1 MSDIICSRSYQSPN
15 SFSSSHKRS
24 DFSDSL
30 TIMCLCC
37 MNMSS
42 LVNSHGRT
50 AIETF
55 FSLFVDCQIYQY
67 CKLKF
72 SSHAALAIGYI

>member
-1 MSDIICSRSYQSPN
+1 
-15 SFSSSHKRS
+15 
-24 DFSDSL
+24 
-30 TIMCLCC
+30 